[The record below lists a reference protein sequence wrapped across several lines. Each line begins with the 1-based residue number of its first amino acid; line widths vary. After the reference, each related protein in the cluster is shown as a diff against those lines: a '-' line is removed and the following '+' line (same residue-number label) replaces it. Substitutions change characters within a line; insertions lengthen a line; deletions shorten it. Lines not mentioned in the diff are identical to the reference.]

1 MVLNPAKSKVL
12 AFTRCPRHQKE
23 GPLYI
28 KLFNEVI
35 QTAAEAE
42 FLGVVFDSY
51 MTWEPQTAK
60 IISKAY
66 SRLNLLRVVAGLAK
80 KKNPSLLVK
89 LYQSIILSL
98 SEYASV
104 GIISAAECHIE
115 KLQLL
120 QNQAMRAVL
129 SLPAYVSISDLHD
142 ASGLDTV
149 KAHLIK
155 FASQR
160 LKSMR
165 VSSPLVNESIE
176 KYASVCHIQTN
187 SSPLDVLQ
195 PL

>member
-1 MVLNPAKSKVL
+1 MNPAKSKVL
-12 AFTRCPRHQKE
+12 VFTRCPRHQKE

-28 KLFNEVI
+28 KLFSEVI
-35 QTAAEAE
+35 QTATEAE

-66 SRLNLLRVVAGLAK
+66 SRLNLLRVVAGLTK

-129 SLPAYVSISDLHD
+129 SLPAYVSTSDLHD

-165 VSSPLVNESIE
+165 VSSPLINESIE
-176 KYASVCHIQTN
+176 KYASVRHIQTN

>member
-1 MVLNPAKSKVL
+1 M
-12 AFTRCPRHQKE
+12 
-23 GPLYI
+23 
-28 KLFNEVI
+28 I
-35 QTAAEAE
+35 QTATEAE

-66 SRLNLLRVVAGLAK
+66 SRLNLLRVVAGLTK

-129 SLPAYVSISDLHD
+129 SLPAYVSVSDLHD

-149 KAHLIK
+149 RAHLIK

-160 LKSMR
+160 LKSMS
-165 VSSPLVNESIE
+165 VSSPLINKSIE
-176 KYASVCHIQTN
+176 KYASVRHIQTN